1 MNSFRAAVI
10 ALTIA
15 ALPVTS
21 NVAQAADY
29 KPEYRLSTV
38 LGPAFTWGK
47 AGERW
52 ADLVKQKTEGRI
64 NVKLYPG
71 TSLVGGDQ
79 TREFSAI
86 RQGVIDL
93 AIGSSINWSPQV
105 KQLNLFALPFLT
117 PDAKGLDALIKG
129 EVGKDISTILEK
141 QGVVPLAFGENGFR
155 EISNSKHAI
164 KTPADLKGLKIRIVG
179 SPIFIDS
186 FTALGAN
193 PTQMSWADAQPA
205 LATKAVDGQEN
216 PLSVF
221 SIAKLHT
228 LGQNH
233 LSLWGYMADPLI
245 FVVSKQI
252 WNSWSE
258 TDRKAVREAAEQAA
272 AENLV
277 AARKGITPG
286 DDALLQSI
294 EKSGVTITR
303 LTPEQR
309 QAFKDATRPVYD
321 KWAATIGKD
330 LVKKAET
337 AIANI
342 R

>member
-155 EISNSKHAI
+155 EISR
-164 KTPADLKGLKIRIVG
+164 PP
-179 SPIFIDS
+179 PISRD
-186 FTALGAN
+186 
-193 PTQMSWADAQPA
+193 
-205 LATKAVDGQEN
+205 
-216 PLSVF
+216 
-221 SIAKLHT
+221 
-228 LGQNH
+228 
-233 LSLWGYMADPLI
+233 
-245 FVVSKQI
+245 
-252 WNSWSE
+252 
-258 TDRKAVREAAEQAA
+258 
-272 AENLV
+272 
-277 AARKGITPG
+277 
-286 DDALLQSI
+286 
-294 EKSGVTITR
+294 
-303 LTPEQR
+303 
-309 QAFKDATRPVYD
+309 
-321 KWAATIGKD
+321 
-330 LVKKAET
+330 
-337 AIANI
+337 
-342 R
+342 

>member
-1 MNSFRAAVI
+1 MKRIAVAAASI
-10 ALTIA
+10 ALLSLLFPA
-15 ALPVTS
+15 AH
-21 NVAQAADY
+21 AADY
-29 KPEYRLSTV
+29 KAEYRLSTV
-38 LGPAFTWGK
+38 LGTAFSWGK
-47 AGERW
+47 AAERW
-52 ADLVKQKTEGRI
+52 AELVKQKTDGRI
-64 NVKLYPG
+64 NIKLYPG
-71 TSLVGGDQ
+71 ASLVGGDQ

-93 AIGSSINWSPQV
+93 AVGSSINWSPQI
-105 KQLNLFALPFLT
+105 KQLNLFSLPFLT
-117 PDAKGLDALIKG
+117 PDAKGLDAMLKG
-129 EVGKDISTILEK
+129 EVGKEIFTILDK

-164 KTPADLKGLKIRIVG
+164 KSPADLKGMKIRIVG
-179 SPIFIDS
+179 SPIFIDA

-221 SIAKLHT
+221 SAAKLHT

-233 LSLWGYMADPLI
+233 LTLWGYMTDPLI
-245 FVVSKQI
+245 FVVNKQV
-252 WNSWSE
+252 WANWTE
-258 TDRKAVREAAEQAA
+258 ADRKAVRAAAEQAG
-272 AENLV
+272 AENLI
-277 AARKGITPG
+277 AARQGISPG
-286 DDALLQSI
+286 DDAALKAI
-294 EKSGVTITR
+294 EKSGVTITQ

-309 QAFKDATRPVYD
+309 KAFKDATRPVFD

-337 AIANI
+337 AIAAAK
-342 R
+342 

>member
-321 KWAATIGKD
+321 KWGATIGKD

-337 AIANI
+337 AIANV

>member
-228 LGQNH
+228 LGQSH

-321 KWAATIGKD
+321 KWGATIGKD

-337 AIANI
+337 AIANV

>member
-1 MNSFRAAVI
+1 MKRIAVAAASI
-10 ALTIA
+10 ALLSLLFPA
-15 ALPVTS
+15 AH
-21 NVAQAADY
+21 AADY
-29 KPEYRLSTV
+29 KAEYRLSTV
-38 LGPAFTWGK
+38 LGTAFPWGK
-47 AGERW
+47 AAERW
-52 ADLVKQKTEGRI
+52 AELVKQKTDGRI
-64 NVKLYPG
+64 NIKLYPG
-71 TSLVGGDQ
+71 ASLVGGDQ

-93 AIGSSINWSPQV
+93 AVGSSINWSPQI
-105 KQLNLFALPFLT
+105 KQLNLFSLPFLT
-117 PDAKGLDALIKG
+117 PDAKGLDAMLKG
-129 EVGKDISTILEK
+129 EVGKEIFTILDK

-164 KTPADLKGLKIRIVG
+164 KSPADLKGMKIRIVG
-179 SPIFIDS
+179 SPIFIDA

-221 SIAKLHT
+221 SAAKLHT

-233 LSLWGYMADPLI
+233 LTLWGYMTDPLI
-245 FVVSKQI
+245 FVVNKQV
-252 WNSWSE
+252 WANWTE
-258 TDRKAVREAAEQAA
+258 ADRKAVRAAAEQAG
-272 AENLV
+272 AENLI
-277 AARKGITPG
+277 AARQGISPG
-286 DDALLQSI
+286 DDAALKAI
-294 EKSGVTITR
+294 EKSGVTITQ

-309 QAFKDATRPVYD
+309 KAFKDATRPVFD

-337 AIANI
+337 AIAAAK
-342 R
+342 